1 MEQVQQ
7 ALESKD
13 TTNFLNSLLVVW
25 SKQSETSH
33 DKTSVMSDLK
43 EFLSKSVSALNTRIA
58 AEHKKVINLTED
70 EKGEMLC
77 EFPDLQL
84 LEPRGRFKVIIST
97 NSLNL
102 EGKSGGGNIEFH
114 AVKNFIVV
122 QSHTSSKKEG
132 EDLFA
137 MIFNSPIKI
146 CGKEMSSVLFN
157 LSKTIPKVKKE
168 NPDVSEVDDSTEKV
182 LTESEQFTIAIKQA
196 ILTKGKKVEKSDARL
211 FHTVCNAKPFL
222 RCHKGTQEGA
232 IYPLE
237 CGILFIK
244 PLLFIP
250 AEKIASLTAGRGG
263 GSGNTR
269 FVDLKVF
276 SLRVYFSL
284 KFIVDF
290 CRLKQAMIKLS
301 SL

>member
-1 MEQVQQ
+1 MDQFQQ
-7 ALESKD
+7 SLESKD
-13 TTNFLNSLLVVW
+13 TTAFLNSLLEVW
-25 SKQSETSH
+25 SKQSEDNS
-33 DKTSVMSDLK
+33 SCMSDLK

-58 AEHKKVINLTED
+58 AENKKVINLTED
-70 EKGEMLC
+70 EKGETLC

-84 LEPRGRFKVIIST
+84 LEPRGRFKVAIST
-97 NSLNL
+97 NALNL

-114 AVKNFIVV
+114 TVKNFIVV

-137 MIFNSPIKI
+137 MIFDAPIKI
-146 CGKEMSSVLFN
+146 CGKEMTSVLFN
-157 LSKTIPKVKKE
+157 LSKTGPKVKKE
-168 NPDVSEVDDSTEKV
+168 NSDVSVVEDSVEKV
-182 LTESEQFTIAIKQA
+182 LTEAEQFTTAVKLAIMS
-196 ILTKGKKVEKSDARL
+196 KGKKIEKSDSRL
-211 FHTVCNAKPFL
+211 FHTVSNAKPFL

-250 AEKIASLTAGRGG
+250 ADKIASLTAGRGG

-269 FVDLKVF
+269 FVDLKVSF
-276 SLRVYFSL
+276 VSCLFEFYCSLS
-284 KFIVDF
+284 
-290 CRLKQAMIKLS
+290 
-301 SL
+301 